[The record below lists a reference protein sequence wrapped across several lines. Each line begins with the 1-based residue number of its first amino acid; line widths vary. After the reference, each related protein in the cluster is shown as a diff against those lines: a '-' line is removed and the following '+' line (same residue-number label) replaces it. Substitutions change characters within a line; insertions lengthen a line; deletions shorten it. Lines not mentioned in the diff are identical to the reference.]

1 MVICHLDLR
10 YLVWILDLSA
20 LPRIK
25 VTSSSAM
32 ITDIFKNVCIH
43 LIIENLLMN
52 LWEKLYSYK
61 KRLNFLLVFNLR
73 SLFVKRESMNFFV
86 EEISL
91 LRCAC
96 FMCTENFGQF
106 NVSTIYHSSDI
117 YILSIR
123 LLKFPININQIEL
136 LVTLDREMISA

>member
-1 MVICHLDLR
+1 MH
-10 YLVWILDLSA
+10 Y
-20 LPRIK
+20 
-25 VTSSSAM
+25 
-32 ITDIFKNVCIH
+32 

-96 FMCTENFGQF
+96 FMCTENFGSF

-117 YILSIR
+117 YNLSIR
-123 LLKFPININQIEL
+123 HLKFPININQIEL
-136 LVTLDREMISA
+136 LLTLDRDMISAWHFHQVFIISRENYRRQYFDWWRHIAIWRTKIKNFTF